1 MAAKLRTHPD
11 DEPTLPT
18 TLWTPR
24 LAGASCERMAA
35 GTEDGARL
43 RVPCVTRYSP
53 AELARGSVGALIGIA
68 VAAATAKVVPGG
80 PETLPFIV
88 APMGAA
94 AVLLFA
100 VPASPLA
107 QPWPVVGGNVI
118 STMVGLTAHWL
129 IDDVLLAGAVGVGA
143 AIGVMMLLNCL
154 HPPGGACAL
163 LAATATPVIDE
174 QGLLF
179 AALPVAVNTVALLLI
194 AVAVNNLTG
203 RRYPHR
209 APVTPPPTGAVAEL
223 GLGAADIESA
233 MARLSQRL
241 DVLPQDVVALVQ
253 DAEAHA
259 LDRRLGSVPVER
271 VMHTDVATVRPF
283 ESIYRARTVIVQR
296 KVKTLPVVDDEEHVI
311 GIVSIIDL
319 FTRDLVELEPVES
332 IMIREVTTIPARTPV
347 AELVPVMTQEGFKV
361 VPVVDDAE
369 RLVGIVTRGD
379 LIAVLH
385 RALLD
390 DRPA

>member
-1 MAAKLRTHPD
+1 MI
-11 DEPTLPT
+11 
-18 TLWTPR
+18 
-24 LAGASCERMAA
+24 
-35 GTEDGARL
+35 
-43 RVPCVTRYSP
+43 RYTP
-53 AELARGSVGALIGIA
+53 AELARGTAGALIGIA
-68 VAAATAKVVPGG
+68 VAGATAKAVPGG
-80 PETLPFIV
+80 AESLPFIV

-118 STMVGLTAHWL
+118 STLVGLTAQWL
-129 IDDVLLAGAVGVGA
+129 IDSVLLAGAVGVGA
-143 AIGVMMLLNCL
+143 AIGVMMLLRCL

-163 LAATATPVIDE
+163 LAATATPAIE
-174 QGLLF
+174 AQGIAF
-179 AALPVAVNTVALLLI
+179 AAVPVAVNTVALLLV

-209 APVTPPPTGAVAEL
+209 APVAPPPATAAAAEL
-223 GLGAADIESA
+223 ALGTEDIESA

-241 DVLPQDVVALVQ
+241 DVLPEDVVALVR

-271 VMHTDVATVRPF
+271 IMHTDVTTLQPF
-283 ESIYRARTVIVQR
+283 ESIYRARHVIVQR
-296 KVKTLPVVDDEEHVI
+296 QVKTLPVVDAERHVV
-311 GIVSIIDL
+311 GVVSIIDL

-332 IMIREVTTIPARTPV
+332 IMIRDVTTIPAQTPV
-347 AELVPVMTQEGFKV
+347 AELVPVMTQDGFKV
-361 VPVVDDAE
+361 VPVVDEQE
-369 RLVGIVTRGD
+369 RMVGIVTRGD

-385 RALLD
+385 RALLE

>member
-1 MAAKLRTHPD
+1 MR
-11 DEPTLPT
+11 
-18 TLWTPR
+18 W
-24 LAGASCERMAA
+24 
-35 GTEDGARL
+35 
-43 RVPCVTRYSP
+43 VTRYSP
-53 AELARGSVGALIGIA
+53 AELARGAVGALVGIA
-68 VAAATAKVVPGG
+68 VAAATAKVVPGA
-80 PETLPFIV
+80 PESLPFIV

-107 QPWPVVGGNVI
+107 QPWPLVGGNVI
-118 STMVGLTAHWL
+118 STLVGLTAHWL

-143 AIGVMMLLNCL
+143 AIGAMMLLRCL

-163 LAATATPVIDE
+163 LAATATPAIDE
-174 QGLLF
+174 QGLAF
-179 AALPVAVNTVALLLI
+179 AALPVAINTVALLLV

-203 RRYPHR
+203 QRYPHR
-209 APVTPPPTGAVAEL
+209 APPVAPPTGAAAEL
-223 GLGAADIESA
+223 ALGTTDIESA

-241 DVLPQDVVALVQ
+241 DVLPEDVVALVR

-271 VMHTDVATVRPF
+271 IMHTDMASVQPF
-283 ESIYRARTVIVQR
+283 ESIYRARTLIVQR
-296 KVKTLPVVDDEEHVI
+296 QVKTLPVVDRDTHVV

-332 IMIREVTTIPARTPV
+332 IMIHDVTTIPAQTPV
-347 AELVPVMTQEGFKV
+347 AELVPVMTQDGFKV
-361 VPVVDDAE
+361 VPVIDE
-369 RLVGIVTRGD
+369 EGRMVGIVTRGD

-385 RALLD
+385 RALLE